1 MNLVLRDVVE
11 DDLPI
16 LFEHQID
23 PVAYGMAG
31 FTPRDHDAFMEHW
44 HKNVLGDETVHKRA
58 ILVDGEVVGHVGC
71 FSRGGKRE
79 VGYWIAQEHWG
90 RGIATEAVSRF
101 LSELTE
107 RPLYAGVAKGNAASL
122 RVLEKCGF
130 RVEGE
135 EPGGVLLVLEGYHGP
150 RR

>member
-1 MNLVLRDVVE
+1 
-11 DDLPI
+11 
-16 LFEHQID
+16 
-23 PVAYGMAG
+23 
-31 FTPRDHDAFMEHW
+31 
-44 HKNVLGDETVHKRA
+44 
-58 ILVDGEVVGHVGC
+58 
-71 FSRGGKRE
+71 
-79 VGYWIAQEHWG
+79 
-90 RGIATEAVSRF
+90 VSRF